1 MKDSA
6 YIIEQPVMVNLD
18 TIAAR
23 FRVDTIACPPPEPE
37 LPRETFEAG
46 IEPEPRTVTVGDDSG
61 VLSVISVISILLLLC
76 FKQCRRI
83 FSTIGDELWGLRRRA
98 NTFDEHTS
106 GESRVIALMLVQWA
120 VYCGLLMY
128 SALSLRM
135 PLDPSHAFSDAGA
148 LILLMCAYLGV
159 QYVAYTILGY
169 TFSPGLGAHQL
180 LKGFTASQAVT
191 GFLLIVPALVAI
203 FYPDAATAMVIT
215 GGILYFLGRI
225 VFICKG
231 FRIFYQNFVSLLY
244 FILYLC
250 TLEIVPVILII
261 QSTIFLVSNNPLNQ

>member
-1 MKDSA
+1 MRDSA
-6 YIIEQPVMVNLD
+6 YIIEHQVMVNLD

-23 FRVDTIACPPPEPE
+23 LNAVTVAEPQPEPE
-37 LPRETFEAG
+37 PPRETFEAG
-46 IEPEPRTVTVGDDSG
+46 IVPEQRPVTVGDDSG
-61 VLSVISVISILLLLC
+61 VLSIISAISILLLLC

-83 FSTIGDELWGLRRRA
+83 FSTIGDDLWGLRRRS
-98 NTFDEHTS
+98 NTFDDHTS
-106 GESRVIALMLVQWA
+106 GESRVIALMLAQWA

-128 SALSLRM
+128 SALSLRLS
-135 PLDPSHAFSDAGA
+135 LDPSHAFSDAGA

-191 GFLLIVPALVAI
+191 GFLLIIPALVAI
-203 FYPDAATAMVIT
+203 FYPDAATAMVIS
-215 GGILYFLGRI
+215 GGILYVLGRI

-231 FRIFYQNFVSLLY
+231 FRIFYQNFGSLLY

-250 TLEIVPVILII
+250 TSEIIPVIITCLLAVEICVK
-261 QSTIFLVSNNPLNQ
+261 S